1 MKTLK
6 IVAIVLVTLVVV
18 FVLVGLWLPKEFT
31 IERSVRVQAPVEL
44 VFDQVNDL
52 KNWQKW
58 SPWFS
63 VDPTMEVTYS
73 DRAAGAG
80 SSYSWAG
87 ESAGE
92 GTLQITKSIVA
103 QRIETQM
110 DFGEMGSAQGFWD
123 FSLQDRVTSVTWGFE
138 GKNSGVFG
146 GWFTVMMDGMVGPQF
161 EAGLQALKTVAE
173 ATPIPVSSEEPTQQG
188 EVPASEEPQGADTT
202 AAETEPEQGSEPG
215 GEVPRAAGASGQN
228 ASGIEAETA
237 SDPEAKSAAP

>member
-18 FVLVGLWLPKEFT
+18 FVLVGLWLPKEFK
-31 IERSVRVQAPVEL
+31 IERSIRVQAPVEI

-52 KNWQKW
+52 KNWEKW

-73 DRAAGAG
+73 DETAGTG
-80 SSYSWAG
+80 SSYSWTG

-92 GTLQITKSIVA
+92 GTLQIKKSIVA
-103 QRIETQM
+103 ERIETQM
-110 DFGEMGSAQGFWD
+110 DFGEMGTAQGFWE

-138 GKNSGVFG
+138 GENSGVFG

-173 ATPIPVSSEEPTQQG
+173 ATPIPVSSEEPAQ
-188 EVPASEEPQGADTT
+188 EVRVPASEEPEGADTT
-202 AAETEPEQGSEPG
+202 AAEAGPEQDSESA
-215 GEVPRAAGASGQN
+215 EEAPRTAGASGQRG
-228 ASGIEAETA
+228 SDTEAETTV
-237 SDPEAKSAAP
+237 DPEAKSAAP